1 SSLFVS
7 IRETVP
13 SVWLVTT
20 SVLPF
25 SLTAQP
31 RGSSPTVISLIAR
44 HPLPVR
50 VTTETV
56 PLSELVT
63 YAFCPDTA
71 TQVGSRPTATS
82 SAFSILPP
90 PLPTSNTVT
99 LFASKFTL
107 NSRLPAL
114 FSAILLERVVVSA
127 DAGPPIA
134 AWRSRATA
142 TAACK
147 RPALIR
153 ISRSSF
159 SVSHGPTVL
168 VCLSGTLLLPR
179 SSGVFRLRGLSADR
193 PPPSG
198 DSSRPGSK
206 YGVASRFRR
215 TGTTAVGPPTHIAP
229 TGTSHNE
236 YPAPAADCH
245 RERRSRSTEK
255 LHRHPGVTT
264 RGGWCAFTE

>member
-168 VCLSGTLLLPR
+168 VCLSGHLLPR

-198 DSSRPGSK
+198 DSSR
-206 YGVASRFRR
+206 
-215 TGTTAVGPPTHIAP
+215 TG
-229 TGTSHNE
+229 
-236 YPAPAADCH
+236 
-245 RERRSRSTEK
+245 
-255 LHRHPGVTT
+255 
-264 RGGWCAFTE
+264 